1 MSRAAPRPPG
11 PPRPGPPPDAAAEP
25 GPTEEET
32 PRLRD
37 TSQFVVA
44 ELAALE
50 REQAQV
56 DARARSLER
65 ELRALMESGA
75 DPVREERL
83 IQEWFSLVNTKN
95 ALLRRHD
102 QLQLL

>member
-1 MSRAAPRPPG
+1 CPP
-11 PPRPGPPPDAAAEP
+11 PLSPNFCVPPPDAAAEP
-25 GPTEEET
+25 GPAEEET

-50 REQAQV
+50 REQGRV

-65 ELRALMESGA
+65 ELRALMDSGTGGTGGTGTPGGVGTA
-75 DPVREERL
+75 SGRGFGLGTRG
-83 IQEWFSLVNTKN
+83 
-95 ALLRRHD
+95 
-102 QLQLL
+102 